1 MQAFSKVQEELVN
14 PSQGTLDAIEAI
26 YGPREDKQKVLASYQ
41 EVLDGLVKEF
51 PEVKEHP
58 VGLYTAAGRTEIGG
72 NHTDH
77 QLGCVL
83 AASIN
88 LESIAAASPNNL
100 DKIRVYSEGYG
111 RLEVNLSDLNPQDD
125 EKETTPALLRGFAA
139 VLKEAGYDVGGFDAY
154 IKSNVLSGS
163 GLSSSA
169 SFESLIGSIYNDLYC
184 GGALDPETIAKDGQ
198 KVENVFFGKPCG
210 LMDQMACSVG
220 SAVAIDF
227 KDKDH
232 PVVRKVDIDFDEAG
246 YHLVICDTLSSHGD
260 LSSAYASIPEEM
272 GEIASYFDQKTLRGI
287 TEEQLLENANAL
299 RVQFSD
305 RAFLRALHFVRDNER
320 AQKEAEFLEKGD
332 VDGFLKTV
340 QESGNSSIKY
350 LQNIATFDDPTDQKV
365 AASLAIAQMILG
377 AEGAVR
383 VHGGGFAGT
392 IQAFVPHKML
402 STFVEKMDAAHGGE
416 VCHVLSIRPVG
427 TATFI

>member
-14 PSQGTLDAIEAI
+14 PGQATFDAIETI
-26 YGPREDKQKVLASYQ
+26 YGPHEDKQKVLADYQ
-41 EVLDGLVKEF
+41 EVLNGLVKEF
-51 PEVKEHP
+51 PEVKDRP
-58 VGLYTAAGRTEIGG
+58 VGLYTASGRTEIGG

-88 LESIAAASPNNL
+88 LESIAAAAPNSL
-100 DKIRVYSEGYG
+100 DKIRAYSEGYG
-111 RLEVNLSDLNPQDD
+111 RLEVNLSDLTPQED
-125 EKETTPALLRGFAA
+125 EKETTAALLRGFAS
-139 VLKEAGYDVGGFDAY
+139 VLKDAGYDVGGFDAY
-154 IKSNVLSGS
+154 IKSSVLSGS

-169 SFESLIGSIYNDLYC
+169 SFESLLGSIYNDLYC
-184 GGALDPETIAKDGQ
+184 GGELDPETIAKYGQ

-227 KDKDH
+227 KDKEH

-246 YHLVICDTLSSHGD
+246 YDLVICDTLSSHGD

-272 GEIASYFDQKTLRGI
+272 GQVASYFGQKTLRGI
-287 TEEQLLENANAL
+287 TEEQLLKNANDL

-320 AQKEAEFLEKGD
+320 AQKEAELLEKGD
-332 VDGFLKTV
+332 VDGFLATV
-340 QESGNSSIKY
+340 QESGDSSIKY
-350 LQNIATFDDPTDQKV
+350 LQNIATFQDPTDQKV

-377 AEGAVR
+377 DQGAVR

-392 IQAFVPHKML
+392 IQVFVPHKML
-402 STFVEKMDAAHGGE
+402 DTFVEKMDAAHGGE

>member
-1 MQAFSKVQEELVN
+1 MDAFIKVQEELIN
-14 PSQGTLDAIEAI
+14 PSQKTFTTIERI
-26 YGPREDKQKVLASYQ
+26 YGPHEDSQKVLADYQ
-41 EVLDGLVKEF
+41 DVLDGLTREF
-51 PEVKEHP
+51 PDAKNRS

-88 LESIAAASPNNL
+88 LESIAAASPNDL
-100 DKIRVYSEGYG
+100 DKVRVYSEGYG
-111 RLEVNLSDLNPQDD
+111 RLEVNLSDLTPQED
-125 EKETTPALLRGFAA
+125 EKESTPALLRGFAS
-139 VLKEAGYDVGGFDAY
+139 VLRDAGYEVGGFDAY
-154 IKSNVLSGS
+154 IKSSVLSGS

-169 SFESLIGSIYNDLYC
+169 SFESLLGSIYNDLYC
-184 GGALDPETIAKDGQ
+184 NGELDPETIAKYGQ

-227 KDKDH
+227 KDKEH
-232 PVVRKVDIDFDEAG
+232 PIVRKVDIDFNKAG
-246 YHLVICDTLSSHGD
+246 YDLVICDTLSSHGD

-272 GEIASYFDQKTLRGI
+272 ARIAAFFDQKTLRGI
-287 TEEQLLENANAL
+287 TEQQLLENANDL
-299 RVQFSD
+299 RVENSD

-320 AQKEAEFLEKGD
+320 AQKEAEELEQGD
-332 VDGFLKTV
+332 VDAFLQTV
-340 QESGNSSIKY
+340 QESGDSSIKY

-377 AEGAVR
+377 GRGAVR

-392 IQAFVPHKML
+392 IQAFVPHDML
-402 STFVEKMDAAHGGE
+402 DEFVEKMDAAHGGE
-416 VCHVLSIRPVG
+416 VCHILSIRPVG
-427 TATFI
+427 TATFM

>member
-1 MQAFSKVQEELVN
+1 MQAFSKVQEELKN

-26 YGPREDKQKVLASYQ
+26 YGPHEDKQKVLSDYQ
-41 EVLDGLVKEF
+41 SVLDGLVKQF
-51 PEVKEHP
+51 PETRERP

-88 LESIAAASPNNL
+88 LESIAAASPNDL
-100 DKIRVYSEGYG
+100 DKVRVYSEGYG
-111 RLEVNLSDLNPQDD
+111 LLEVNLSDLTPQED
-125 EKETTPALLRGFAA
+125 EKESTPALLRGFAS
-139 VLKEAGYDVGGFDAY
+139 VLKDAGYKVGGFDAY
-154 IKSNVLSGS
+154 VRSSVLSGS

-169 SFESLIGSIYNDLYC
+169 SFESLLGSIYNDLYC
-184 GGALDPETIAKDGQ
+184 GGELDPETIAKYGQ

-227 KDKDH
+227 KDKEH
-232 PVVRKVDIDFDEAG
+232 PIVRKVDIDFNKAG
-246 YHLVICDTLSSHGD
+246 YDLVICDTLSSHGD

-272 GEIASYFDQKTLRGI
+272 GQVAQYFGQKTLRGI
-287 TEEQLLENANAL
+287 TEKKLLENANNV
-299 RVQFSD
+299 RVETSD
-305 RAFLRALHFVRDNER
+305 RAFLRALHFIRDNER
-320 AQKEAEFLEKGD
+320 AQQEAEELEKGD
-332 VDGFLKTV
+332 IDAFLKTV
-340 QESGNSSIKY
+340 QESGDSSIKY

-365 AASLAIAQMILG
+365 AASLAIAQMILNG
-377 AEGAVR
+377 QGAVR

-392 IQAFVPHKML
+392 IQAFVPHEML
-402 STFVEKMDAAHGGE
+402 DEFVEKMDAAHGGE